1 MAAFEDNRV
10 YSDYVSDD
18 GVTYSIPTLA
28 AFAAQ
33 ATLALT
39 TTSSH
44 VPYGPQSRRHK
55 TRKAIYADLTAPGRK
70 VTAPV
75 GTAAAY
81 ATLFATLSG
90 TPDTFPRRIRG
101 EVAAKTYTLVALT
114 PEKVPS
120 HTVTSSAAQGT

>member
-10 YSDYVSDD
+10 YSDYLSDD

-28 AFAAQ
+28 AFQAQ

-39 TTSSH
+39 ATSAH
-44 VPYGPQSRRHK
+44 VPYGPQSRRHHV
-55 TRKAIYADLTAPGRK
+55 RKAIYADLTAPGRK
-70 VTAPV
+70 VTAPI
-75 GTAAAY
+75 GTPTAF

-90 TPDTFPRRIRG
+90 TPDTIARRVRG
-101 EVAAKTYTLVALT
+101 EVAAKTYTLVAVT